1 MGTPLPRRTSVC
13 LRATAQLKARCW
25 ARRRITPSPA
35 APATQKT
42 VCATPARKTRR
53 TACAPLPATG
63 AFSWNFGPC
72 PRRARRK
79 YGVPDAAARHA
90 GALRA
95 VRGAP
100 AERTLPRVAVL
111 RPLRDGL
118 CRAARPAK
126 RGRQALYAA
135 PARAP
140 QKAFL
145 ARRVSPDVSAATPD
159 PALFGYA
166 PLRRS
171 PFFICSNLHQTA
183 LPRRAFPCA
192 AALFLPGKGECASRR
207 VQESGR
213 PYCSA
218 HHAAMAA
225 CAFFTSRPKIA
236 RLFSIFA
243 PGQSF

>member
-1 MGTPLPRRTSVC
+1 MACLTLQPGTPELC
-13 LRATAQLKARCW
+13 ARCEERLLNEPFRAW
-25 ARRRITPSPA
+25 RYCVPCETVFAGQPVRQSAADKLCTP
-35 APATQKT
+35 
-42 VCATPARKTRR
+42 
-53 TACAPLPATG
+53 
-63 AFSWNFGPC
+63 
-72 PRRARRK
+72 
-79 YGVPDAAARHA
+79 
-90 GALRA
+90 
-95 VRGAP
+95 
-100 AERTLPRVAVL
+100 
-111 RPLRDGL
+111 PLRE
-118 CRAARPAK
+118 RRE
-126 RGRQALYAA
+126 
-135 PARAP
+135 
-140 QKAFL
+140 KAFL